1 MFEKKKL
8 LHIFSRLDSLVR
20 LVPVSLSG
28 SERTGP
34 SFPLPVPQAPI
45 CPPWQSWSLRSSWS
59 MQSLQICAVSFGQ
72 CCLTILLISP
82 PFRMRSTI
90 NSVQVGVLTQILL
103 LQKGKCFAKLHC
115 ICIVFVLIN
124 HHFTNSLSIL
134 LRFSYS
140 TKICAINTYK
150 AIVNKK
156 KPKVLRFQMYIIKS
170 NVIGFEILSFQ
181 NVSKSA
187 TQSYIAQILVGSK
200 VLFLRPES
208 CFIIVS
214 YGGGGG
220 SQ

>member
-1 MFEKKKL
+1 MC
-8 LHIFSRLDSLVR
+8 SLFWSV
-20 LVPVSLSG
+20 LFDHLTHLPSLQNEIYNQLG
-28 SERTGP
+28 
-34 SFPLPVPQAPI
+34 
-45 CPPWQSWSLRSSWS
+45 SSWCIDTNIITS
-59 MQSLQICAVSFGQ
+59 EGQ
-72 CCLTILLISP
+72 M
-82 PFRMRSTI
+82 FRE
-90 NSVQVGVLTQILL
+90 VALYLY
-103 LQKGKCFAKLHC
+103 C
-115 ICIVFVLIN
+115 ICID

-140 TKICAINTYK
+140 TKICAINIYK

-156 KPKVLRFQMYIIKS
+156 KPKVLRFQVYIIKS

-208 CFIIVS
+208 WFIIVS

>member
-1 MFEKKKL
+1 
-8 LHIFSRLDSLVR
+8 
-20 LVPVSLSG
+20 
-28 SERTGP
+28 
-34 SFPLPVPQAPI
+34 
-45 CPPWQSWSLRSSWS
+45 

-115 ICIVFVLIN
+115 ICIVFVLI
-124 HHFTNSLSIL
+124 TISPIYIGIL

-187 TQSYIAQILVGSK
+187 TQNYIAQILVGSK

-208 CFIIVS
+208 WFIIVS